1 MKRENGETLRRRAYL
16 ALEGG
21 RLGGPF
27 GTAVE
32 STLIALIIVNV
43 LAYTVQSVPSFD
55 RAHEESLAVFEY
67 LSIAIFA
74 IEYVMRLWTAPED
87 PVTGEYGPIIGRLRF
102 AARPMMIVDFI
113 AIAPA
118 IVAPLFPFVDL
129 RLLRLFRLMR
139 LLKIARYSPA
149 LSALWHVLVE
159 ERRALYGSLLL
170 FLCAMLLFAA
180 AMHAVE
186 GGTQPEAFGSIPSA
200 MWWAITTLTTVGY
213 GDVVP
218 HTALGRVIASVAMI
232 VGLGLAALPVGI
244 VATGFANSIH
254 RRDFVVTFGMLARV
268 PLFQGL
274 DARTV
279 SEIMDLL
286 RAYTVSPGDI
296 ISQAGERAA
305 AMYFVVSGE
314 VEAQMPGSK
323 LRFGDGEFL
332 GELGL
337 VEHDMRDATI
347 IAVQTTRLLEFSAA
361 DFEALLRRHPGLT
374 ETIRKSIPERAFDP
388 WLAEP
393 EVAEAH
399 AVRPPPHKPSPKQ
412 KD

>member
-1 MKRENGETLRRRAYL
+1 MRDIAGESLRRRAYL

-21 RLGGPF
+21 RLGGPL
-27 GTAVE
+27 GAIVE
-32 STLIALIIVNV
+32 GTLIALIVLNV
-43 LAYTVQSVPSFD
+43 AAYTMQSVPSFEH
-55 RAHEESLAVFEY
+55 AHRHTLRWFELVSVVVFAVEY
-67 LSIAIFA
+67 ATRI
-74 IEYVMRLWTAPED
+74 WTAPED
-87 PVTGEYGPIIGRLRF
+87 PIASERGPFLGRLYF
-102 AARPMMIVDFI
+102 ATRPVMIIDFL

-118 IVAPLFPFVDL
+118 MVALFLPVADL
-129 RLLRLFRLMR
+129 RVLRLFRLLR

-149 LSALWHVLVE
+149 LSALSRVLVE

-180 AMHAVE
+180 AMHAAE
-186 GGTQPEAFGSIPSA
+186 GDAQPAAFGTIPSA
-200 MWWAITTLTTVGY
+200 MWWAVTTLTTVGY

-218 HTALGRVIASVAMI
+218 HTALGRLLAGIAMI

-268 PLFQGL
+268 PLFQGF

-286 RAYTVSPGDI
+286 RAYTVSAGDI
-296 ISQAGERAA
+296 ISPPGQRAA
-305 AMYFVVSGE
+305 AMYFVVAGE
-314 VEAQMPGSK
+314 VEAQMPGTR
-323 LRFGDGEFL
+323 LRFSTGDFF

-337 VEHDMRDATI
+337 IEHKMRDATI
-347 IAVQTTRLLEFSAA
+347 VAVQSSRLLELSAA
-361 DFEALLRRHPGLT
+361 DFEALLQKRPGLK
-374 ETIRKSIPERAFDP
+374 ETIARMTPKSGLDP

-393 EVAEAH
+393 ELDEAH
-399 AVRPPPHKPSPKQ
+399 TVQPRDKTR
-412 KD
+412 